1 MGLGNVLDPLER
13 ACEILFGVIMVLTF
27 TGSISVAE
35 GAAAETRTVL
45 AGAIGCN
52 LAWGIVDA
60 AMYLLAN
67 FSERARGLA
76 TLRAIRHSRG
86 PDAAHRPPRR
96 AAAGRLE
103 RADAGR
109 GRDPARSG

>member
-1 MGLGNVLDPLER
+1 MGLGRRARSLDPLER
-13 ACEILFGVIMVLTF
+13 ACEILFGVIMVMTF

-35 GAAAETRTVL
+35 GAAADTRTML

-67 FSERARGLA
+67 FSRRARGLA
-76 TLRAIRHSRG
+76 TLRAIRHSTG
-86 PDAAHRPPRR
+86 PDAAHRLSSTRCRR
-96 AAAGRLE
+96 SS
-103 RADAGR
+103 RAC
-109 GRDPARSG
+109 

>member
-1 MGLGNVLDPLER
+1 MLDPIER

-35 GAAAETRTVL
+35 GAATETRTVL
-45 AGAIGCN
+45 AAAIGCN

-67 FSERARGLA
+67 FATRARGLA
-76 TLRAIRHSRG
+76 VLQALRRSREG
-86 PDAAHRPPRR
+86 VR
-96 AAAGRLE
+96 AYV
-103 RADAGR
+103 ADLLKLI
-109 GRDPARSG
+109 